1 MLSNGDLLG
10 TIGTSLISLI
20 AHNFKKP
27 VIALCETYR
36 FWDKVIMNCNQ
47 FDFLE
52 RVVKVEGNTSGHLTT
67 SDKFTSRTQLN
78 YENYLYLNS
87 KYDITPAKFINL
99 IVCELGSIPPTSVP
113 VIIREFGQEDLEF
126 DFEC

>member
-10 TIGTSLISLI
+10 SVGTSLISLI

-27 VIALCETYR
+27 VIALSETYR

-52 RVVKVEGNTSGHLTT
+52 RVEKKSNDVRDVRRNC
-67 SDKFTSRTQLN
+67 
-78 YENYLYLNS
+78 ENYVSLNS

-126 DFEC
+126 EF

>member
-10 TIGTSLISLI
+10 SNGTSLISLI

-27 VIALCETYR
+27 VIALSETYR
-36 FWDKVIMNCNQ
+36 FWDKVIMNSNQ
-47 FDFLE
+47 FDYLE
-52 RVVKVEGNTSGHLTT
+52 RVEKSNYDSSTDKNLRINKGN
-67 SDKFTSRTQLN
+67 
-78 YENYLYLNS
+78 ENYLVMKS

-126 DFEC
+126 EF